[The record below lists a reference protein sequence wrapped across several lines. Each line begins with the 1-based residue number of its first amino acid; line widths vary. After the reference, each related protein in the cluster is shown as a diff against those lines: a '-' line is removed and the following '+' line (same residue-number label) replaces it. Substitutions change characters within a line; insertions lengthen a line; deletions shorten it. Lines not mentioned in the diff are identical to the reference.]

1 MSDGRIE
8 LGIDGRLSPKGMPP
22 RRRLF
27 EGGSG
32 VISSSFSHKSPLNLR
47 TDAWSVREQAAN
59 LSSRAVQEHSQDRQS
74 SFLEDE
80 ETLEGIAEE
89 MGHARHQEE
98 DGEFHFRFGSRLGS
112 TADSRLDL
120 TPTVSKSSHGEDFG
134 ESTHTASPRDGSP
147 FFSAIYPFGSSH
159 SESAG
164 YSGQAADEPTS
175 KSSST
180 LIRAVYYI
188 PAVLVGSLLNILDGL
203 SYGMILFPL
212 GLSVFSGLESA
223 GLSLFYTSTIIAQLV
238 FSLGGSGFNS
248 CIGSEMIE
256 IVPFF
261 HALAI
266 SISRKL
272 ADRPSEEII
281 ATTLVSFAVS
291 SIITGLTFFLLGWL
305 KLGALVGFFPL
316 HILLGCIGGVGWF
329 LIATGVEV
337 SARLQGGVEYNLTTL
352 SYLFGSFEVISQW
365 GSCLAL
371 AALLMYSERRL
382 RHPLVVP
389 TILVSSFLLFHAVV
403 AILPNVTLTTARDH
417 GWVFPAQQAGES
429 WYWIY
434 TFYQPSLIHVG
445 PIVECIPVM
454 LALNFFGIIHVPINI
469 PALAAAIKEDSFN
482 VNRELVAHGISNTL
496 SGLCGSIQNYLVY
509 TNSVMFIKSG
519 ADSPLAGIML
529 AIATAGI
536 MLAGPGIIG
545 YIPVL
550 VVGSLIFMMGFDLIA
565 EALVDTY
572 GSVRKQDY
580 ATMVTIT
587 LIMGCYD
594 FVVGIF
600 AGIVLACLFFVI
612 INARRSPIVS
622 EMSGS
627 HAHSTVICHPVLQ
640 QYLRKVGQQVY
651 IMRLSG
657 SLFFGTNGTLEREVR
672 KMCDCHANGGVAT
685 IKYLVVDLEN
695 VSDIDYCT
703 VDTFLRLKRLLD
715 SCRIRLVLS
724 GAETAGHKIRGL
736 KAVDL
741 VPEEVDHND
750 PLSVRVF
757 NTLNIALSWCENQ
770 FIKEYYAHSASL
782 AHHHELNQRI
792 DKSKSR
798 NPVSTPSVPTSIPV
812 VSKWGMT
819 EFGMENSPNV
829 HDSNTSLLGTTPR
842 SSYIKNVARMTVN
855 EDMGMLHK
863 WRQYQQPVA
872 LLMQIVEPFT
882 SKDVHF
888 WAKLAPFF
896 ESKTLGPSQSIPA
909 GFHLIE
915 SGILHIQYPSGY
927 YETALAGTT
936 VGELNT
942 KVKRETEIRTEGE
955 TKLWTLSSSGIQK
968 LLSSKNG
975 FELHAELLS
984 TYLGLVMQRY
994 TRMTD
999 YYRIASNC

>member
-1 MSDGRIE
+1 MLDGRIE
-8 LGIDGRLSPKGMPP
+8 LSLDEQLYPKEIPP

-27 EGGSG
+27 EGRSDA
-32 VISSSFSHKSPLNLR
+32 VSSSFSHKSLLDLR
-47 TDAWSVREQAAN
+47 TEARDVRGQAAN
-59 LSSRAVQEHSQDRQS
+59 LSVRAVQENSQDRQT
-74 SFLEDE
+74 SFLEGEENLEMHEE
-80 ETLEGIAEE
+80 ETSRERD
-89 MGHARHQEE
+89 HEE
-98 DGEFHFRFGSRLGS
+98 DGEFHLRFGSRVKSNVDSSHELTFLASSSAPGEDLGERNYNES
-112 TADSRLDL
+112 SHDGHPSIGS
-120 TPTVSKSSHGEDFG
+120 SKSLRSDQSEQTAFFG
-134 ESTHTASPRDGSP
+134 QYTNEQPPRGNVGALKIVS
-147 FFSAIYPFGSSH
+147 
-159 SESAG
+159 
-164 YSGQAADEPTS
+164 
-175 KSSST
+175 
-180 LIRAVYYI
+180 YI

-203 SYGMILFPL
+203 SYGMILFPV
-212 GLSVFSGLESA
+212 GFSVFAGLESA
-223 GLSLFYTSTIIAQLV
+223 GLSLFYISTIIAQFV
-238 FSLGGSGFNS
+238 FSLGGSGFKA

-272 ADRPSEEII
+272 ADRPQEEII
-281 ATTLVSFAVS
+281 ATALVSFAVS
-291 SIITGLTFFLLGWL
+291 SLITGLTFFLLGWL

-337 SARLQGGVEYNLTTL
+337 SARLQGGVDYNLATL
-352 SYLFGSFEVISQW
+352 SDLFGSFEVIAQW
-365 GSCLAL
+365 GSCLSL
-371 AALLMYSERRL
+371 AILLMYSERRL

-389 TILVSSFLLFHAVV
+389 TILLSSFLLFHAVV
-403 AILPNVTLTTARDH
+403 ALVPNITLTTARDH
-417 GWVFPAQQAGES
+417 GWVFPAQQAGEP

-445 PIVECIPVM
+445 AVLECIPIM
-454 LALNFFGIIHVPINI
+454 LALNFFGIIHIPINI

-482 VNRELVAHGISNTL
+482 INRELVAHGVSNTL
-496 SGLCGSIQNYLVY
+496 SGMCGSIQNYLVY

-519 ADSPLAGIML
+519 ADSSIAGIML
-529 AIATAGI
+529 AIATIGI
-536 MLAGPGIIG
+536 MLAGPVIIG
-545 YIPVL
+545 FIPVL

-594 FVVGIF
+594 FVVGIM

-612 INARRSPIVS
+612 SNARRSPIVS

-627 HAHSTVICHPVLQ
+627 HVHSTAIRHPVLQ
-640 QYLRKVGQQVY
+640 QYLRNVGQQVY

-672 KMCDCHANGGVAT
+672 KMCDCHANGGEAT
-685 IKYLVVDLEN
+685 INYLVLDLEN
-695 VSDIDYCT
+695 VTDIDYCT

-724 GAETAGHKIRGL
+724 GAERAGHKIRGL

-741 VPEEVDHND
+741 VPEVVDHND

-782 AHHHELNQRI
+782 SHYNEPNQKI
-792 DKSKSR
+792 DKPRTRSS
-798 NPVSTPSVPTSIPV
+798 VATPSAPTSIPGI
-812 VSKWGMT
+812 SKWGMS
-819 EFGMENSPNV
+819 EFGMESSPNLQN
-829 HDSNTSLLGTTPR
+829 SNLPSLGTTPR
-842 SSYIKNVARMTVN
+842 SSYIKNVALRAAN
-855 EDMGMLHK
+855 EDMGLMCK
-863 WRQYQQPVA
+863 WRQHQQPVA
-872 LLMQIVEPFT
+872 LLMQIVESLT
-882 SKDVHF
+882 SRDVNF

-896 ESKTLGPSQSIPA
+896 EFKNLGPGQSVPA

-915 SGILHIQYPSGY
+915 SGILHIQYLSGY
-927 YETALAGTT
+927 YEMAMAGTA
-936 VGELNT
+936 VGELNA

-955 TKLWTLSSSGIQK
+955 TKLWTLSESGVQK
-968 LLSSKNG
+968 LLSAKNG

-994 TRMTD
+994 NRMTD
-999 YYRIASNC
+999 YYRIAAHS